1 MDPATADALAH
12 LLVTALLLVL
22 AGTVAGVVAGLLGI
36 GGGIVTVPALF
47 YVFGTLGVADEARMH
62 LAVGTSLA
70 LIVPTALSSARAHH
84 ARGAVDFSILRRW
97 APPML
102 LGVVLG
108 TLLASQVDG
117 RVLSLTFAGVAML
130 VAATMLFGRPQ
141 GQERTPSK
149 WLDGLA
155 AAAIGAVSVM
165 VGVGGGAIVVMT
177 LSLLGYAI
185 HRAIG
190 TAAALGLVVAVPGA
204 IGFALTGLEAPGRT
218 AYCLGYL
225 HLPAIAFMLPAVLLA
240 APLGVRLAH
249 RLKPRPLRI
258 AFALFMLM
266 VAGRMIWELSV

>member
-1 MDPATADALAH
+1 LAPLSADALAH
-12 LLVTALLLVL
+12 LLAAAPLLLL

-47 YVFGTLGVADEARMH
+47 YVLGTLGVADEARMH

-70 LIVPTALSSARAHH
+70 LIVPTAIGSARAHH
-84 ARGAVDFSILRRW
+84 ARGSVDLAILRRW

-102 LGVVLG
+102 VGVLLG
-108 TLLASQVDG
+108 TLLASQVHG
-117 RVLSLTFAGVAML
+117 RVLSFTFAGVAMV
-130 VAATMLFGRPQ
+130 VATTMLFGRPE
-141 GQERTPSK
+141 GQQRTPPL

-155 AAAIGAVSVM
+155 AAAIGTVSVM

-190 TAAALGLVVAVPGA
+190 
-204 IGFALTGLEAPGRT
+204 FALAGLEAPGRT
-218 AYCLGYL
+218 AFCLGYL
-225 HLPAIAFMLPAVLLA
+225 HLPAIAFMLPAVLLT
-240 APLGVRLAH
+240 APLGARLAH

-258 AFALFMLM
+258 AFALFMLG